1 MGKFR
6 RIKLLFGLAAAGGVL
21 AASGGCVGP
30 AGLKGR
36 PLTPGETKLAQE
48 VFGNSIDYKKVTIYN
63 GPPKIAGLIE
73 LNKDGLGA
81 ISPGGNIYLVGKDCQ
96 KPDLSQGSQSDRR
109 LFIHEMTHVWQHQQG
124 RFVNCEAVALFVKSG
139 FEYNKAYAY
148 DLDATQKF
156 RMLNLEQ
163 QADVVEDYFALKS
176 LPAKDAPPDRAEK
189 IAKFE
194 RLLKPVLPLQHVA
207 TDVRKPPPPRV

>member
-1 MGKFR
+1 MKR
-6 RIKLLFGLAAAGGVL
+6 K
-21 AASGGCVGP
+21 
-30 AGLKGR
+30 
-36 PLTPGETKLAQE
+36 
-48 VFGNSIDYKKVTIYN
+48 
-63 GPPKIAGLIE
+63 
-73 LNKDGLGA
+73 
-81 ISPGGNIYLVGKDCQ
+81 

-148 DLDATQKF
+148 DIDATQKF